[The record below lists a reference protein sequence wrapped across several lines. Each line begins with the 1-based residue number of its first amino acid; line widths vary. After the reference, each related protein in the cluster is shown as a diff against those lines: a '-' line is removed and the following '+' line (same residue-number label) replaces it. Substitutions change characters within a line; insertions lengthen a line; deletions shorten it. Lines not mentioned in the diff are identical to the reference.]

1 MPERLMLALLDR
13 AEAWANR
20 AGNTLARRHQ
30 WTPAAFAVG
39 RKPEERAL
47 LSAAAEV
54 FDLIGATP
62 EGCVLMAELGL
73 NPEAG
78 ALPTHDALAARYA
91 EHRARVA
98 DGAHGAAAAAAA
110 GGGV

>member
-13 AEAWANR
+13 AEGWANR
-20 AGNTLARRHQ
+20 AGNTLVRRNQ

-62 EGCVLMAELGL
+62 EGCVLMSELGL
-73 NPEAG
+73 SPEAG
-78 ALPTHDALAARYA
+78 ALPSHDALAARYA
-91 EHRARVA
+91 EHRARLAA
-98 DGAHGAAAAAAA
+98 DAPQGGA
-110 GGGV
+110 

>member
-20 AGNTLARRHQ
+20 AGNTLVRRNQ

-47 LSAAAEV
+47 LSAAAE
-54 FDLIGATP
+54 
-62 EGCVLMAELGL
+62 LGL

-78 ALPTHDALAARYA
+78 ALPSHDALAARYT
-91 EHRARVA
+91 EHRARLA
-98 DGAHGAAAAAAA
+98 DAA
-110 GGGV
+110 GGVA

>member
-20 AGNTLARRHQ
+20 AGNTLARRDA
-30 WTPAAFAVG
+30 WTPATFTVG
-39 RKPEERAL
+39 RRPEERAL

-62 EGCVLMAELGL
+62 EGCVLLAELGL

-78 ALPTHDALAARYA
+78 ALPTHEALAARYA
-91 EHRARVA
+91 EHRAHV
-98 DGAHGAAAAAAA
+98 AA
-110 GGGV
+110 GGAAGRGGAG

>member
-13 AEAWANR
+13 AEGWANR
-20 AGNTLARRHQ
+20 AGNTLARRLCRGPQ
-30 WTPAAFAVG
+30 A
-39 RKPEERAL
+39 RRAG
-47 LSAAAEV
+47 AAAEV

-91 EHRARVA
+91 EHRARVT
-98 DGAHGAAAAAAA
+98 DAAVVA